1 MQWAFNRNA
10 ADTSF
15 VQIVNPAHELWNLDR
30 RNVEIDNQSLLPT
43 SCEHAVKLN
52 ILARVDFLMWHVGRN
67 VDEIPRRGLCDE
79 FQAIAPPQAGKT
91 ADYVDHAFEIPVMM
105 RSRLCVGVD
114 GYSARPQFRRTS
126 SLRGHCRA
134 PVHAERLS
142 GGIIQL
148 VGPDNFHAMCSP
160 STGVPAHRLV
170 STQCAGKYRFPG
182 RRPSGGTVR
191 CFARHALCLE
201 RTLEVGHN

>member
-1 MQWAFNRNA
+1 MQWVFNRNA

-79 FQAIAPPQAGKT
+79 FQAIAPAQAGKA

-105 RSRLCVGVD
+105 RSGLGVGVD
-114 GYSARPQFRRTS
+114 GYRAGPQFRQTGYV
-126 SLRGHCRA
+126 RGDGRA

-142 GGIIQL
+142 GGIVQL
-148 VGPDNFHAMCSP
+148 DGPNNPHAICAP
-160 STGVPAHRLV
+160 ATGVPAHWLV
-170 STQCAGKYRFPG
+170 SAPCAGK
-182 RRPSGGTVR
+182 
-191 CFARHALCLE
+191 
-201 RTLEVGHN
+201 